1 MPVQN
6 LGVISVNIWSII
18 FSLCN
23 LLIIYLI
30 VKKFLFKPIKNIIA
44 QRNAEIDKSYSDAEA
59 ALNDA
64 NESKTAYEK
73 HLENAE
79 SEAEE
84 IVRNANERA
93 SKLQKELIDEAKIK
107 ADGMVSR
114 AEEQIALEK
123 KKAENDIRTQIASV
137 SVVIAEQLIDR
148 EINEKD
154 HKDLIDE
161 LIDNVKR

>member
-64 NESKTAYEK
+64 NECKTAYEK

-79 SEAEE
+79 IEAEE